1 MIALTRP
8 PVPASLTTPEM
19 QQYVADCAA
28 YVAACATVPDPT
40 TVPKPTKPGSYRT
53 SDVLAAFDTHFFSKC
68 YLTEQWH
75 GSSYEMDVDHFVPVN
90 QNPAL
95 KFDWNNLFPATH
107 KANMMRPRQWPVG
120 GLLDPCR
127 DQIATR
133 LLATIG
139 PNGRDPRF
147 EAAEATDTAA
157 VNTAS
162 LLNLLHNGQPGD
174 EASLLN
180 TKHLRVTIR
189 EQYDRVLHAILAFQR
204 AEKVGSSQQLAIAR
218 RALRGLLSR
227 QAPFTQLLRAMYAVQ
242 EFVPAE
248 LLD

>member
-1 MIALTRP
+1 MIELTRP
-8 PVPASLTTPEM
+8 PVPTSLNTPEM

-28 YVAACATVPDPT
+28 YAAACAAAPDPKL
-40 TVPKPTKPGSYRT
+40 VPLPQKPGSYRT

-95 KFDWNNLFPATH
+95 KFDWDNLFPAAH
-107 KANMMRPRQWPVG
+107 KANMMRPRQWPAG

-127 DQIATR
+127 DNIATR

-139 PNGRDPRF
+139 PNGCQPRF
-147 EAAEATDTAA
+147 EAADRTDQAAT
-157 VNTAS
+157 NTVI
-162 LLNLLHNGQPGD
+162 LLNLLHNGRADDKDSQ
-174 EASLLN
+174 LN
-180 TKHLRVTIR
+180 TRHLRVTIR
-189 EQYDRVLHAILAFQR
+189 EQYDRVLHAILNFQR
-204 AEKVGSSQQLAIAR
+204 TEKSGNHQQLANAR
-218 RALRGLLSR
+218 RSLGALLSR
-227 QAPFTQLLRAMYAVQ
+227 QAPFTQLMRAMYAVQ
-242 EFVPAE
+242 EYVPAD